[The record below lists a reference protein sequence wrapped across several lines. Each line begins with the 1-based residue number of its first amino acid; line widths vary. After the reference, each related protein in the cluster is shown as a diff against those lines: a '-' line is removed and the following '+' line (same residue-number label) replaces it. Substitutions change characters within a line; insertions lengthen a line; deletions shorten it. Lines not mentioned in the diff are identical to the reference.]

1 MKRETRDRETR
12 QKSETILIS
21 NTRRYAAIVVRHK
34 KEKAVGGS
42 GCSNEMDAMSQMMK
56 LQCLTVR
63 KPGIVGF
70 AQNWL

>member
-1 MKRETRDRETR
+1 MKSETRDRETR

-21 NTRRYAAIVVRHK
+21 NTRRYTAIVVRHK

-42 GCSNEMDAMSQMMK
+42 NEMDAMSQVMK

-70 AQNWL
+70 AQNWW